1 MDVIREWFKG
11 KKTYLLVL
19 LYVILVLCTGVEP
32 DEGVISSLNPEKL
45 QEALMG
51 LMVATGKAAWD
62 RFSNR

>member
-1 MDVIREWFKG
+1 MDSIQEFFKG

-19 LYVILVLCTGVEP
+19 LYVILVLATGVEP
-32 DEGVISSLNPEKL
+32 DETLISSLDPDKL
-45 QEALMG
+45 KEALMG